1 MLRRLLMMVVLATAT
16 VLGSPSQSTARDKDT
31 AAFRD
36 LAIGTDYRVR
46 VAAALALGRSKSPG
60 ALPALQKALKDQH
73 PAVRAAAVAGLSAL
87 GDAAAVP
94 ALKAARDAEP
104 SIGVK
109 RQMESAIARLSKPS
123 AKARFLVSLGK
134 FENRSG
140 VKDAALGPLLRDRTR
155 DQVARIPGIEVVADG
170 LDVAVEG
177 KNRKLPAFKLDG
189 SVTQLSSRRG
199 KDGISY
205 SARVEYVIREMPS
218 QTLKG
223 SISGSAQALGDAR
236 RPQGRLDIARLR
248 SDAVAGAV
256 ESALRGAPLALE
268 AASGSSG
275 ASAGR

>member
-1 MLRRLLMMVVLATAT
+1 MLRRLLMVIVFATAM
-16 VLGSPSQSTARDKDT
+16 VLGSTSRSTARDKDT

-36 LAIGTDYRVR
+36 LAIGTDYRLR

-60 ALPALQKALKDQH
+60 ARPALQKALKDRH

-87 GDAAAVP
+87 GDVAAVP
-94 ALKAARDAEP
+94 ALKTARDAEP
-104 SIGVK
+104 SMSVK

-123 AKARFLVSLGK
+123 SKARFLVSLGK

-140 VKDAALGPLLRDRTR
+140 VKDAALGALLRDRTR
-155 DQVARIPGIEVVADG
+155 DQVAQLPDIEVVADG
-170 LDVAVEG
+170 TDVAIEG

-189 SVTQLSSRRG
+189 SVTQLRRRQG
-199 KDGISY
+199 RDGIGY
-205 SARVEYVIREMPS
+205 SAKVEYVIREMPS

-223 SISGSAQALGDAR
+223 SISGSAQALGDVR

-256 ESALRGAPLALE
+256 ESALKGAPLALE